1 MGRLQRAVTTGR
13 DAQMGSAVK
22 KNMRLFTR
30 DADDA
35 GEIAGTPANA
45 IDAAKDVSAMDRRVI
60 SPWLSRSRILIIAA
74 SVLAILVLG
83 FLFARYGLAR
93 SLTMSRDRLVISA
106 VEPGSFH
113 DYIPITGNV
122 QPRETVYLDAID
134 GGQVVEVLVEEGA
147 VVTASQPLV
156 RLNNTNLQ
164 LQLINSEAQLS
175 EQLNRLHSTR
185 LAFEQSKLRNSR
197 ELIDMQFQ
205 FEQSA
210 QRFKRME
217 TLIDTGA
224 IRRSELEDAQLDLNR
239 LRDLLEAAKD
249 AKRVDESLQR
259 EQMRQIDITVAS
271 LNKNLALARQNLD
284 NLIIKAPIAG
294 QLTSLE
300 AHIGESKRPGERL
313 GQIDQ
318 IDTYKV
324 TALVDEHYLPRV
336 AVGQTATAE
345 IDGQSHPMQLSKQY
359 AEVRERQF
367 KVDLNFTGDVPK
379 SVRRG
384 QSLQLRLAIGA
395 SSQGLVV
402 ANGPFYEDT
411 GGQWAFVVNGSQA
424 ERRSV
429 KLGRRNPERVEVVQ
443 GLTAGEQVI
452 TSSYESLKQFDRI
465 DLRGAE

>member
-1 MGRLQRAVTTGR
+1 MPLKKNVRIFDRSG
-13 DAQMGSAVK
+13 DADVEGGLKATASANDASAV
-22 KNMRLFTR
+22 
-30 DADDA
+30 
-35 GEIAGTPANA
+35 
-45 IDAAKDVSAMDRRVI
+45 DVSPMDRRVTN
-60 SPWLSRSRILIIAA
+60 PWLTRSRIATLAIAIIA
-74 SVLAILVLG
+74 VAIVG
-83 FLFARYGLAR
+83 FLFTRYGLAR
-93 SLTMSRDRLVISA
+93 SLTMSRDRLVISS

-134 GGQVVEVLVEEGA
+134 GGQVVEVLIEEG
-147 VVTASQPLV
+147 VVVKAGQPLV

-185 LAFEQSKLRNSR
+185 LAFEQSKLRNTR

-205 FEQSA
+205 VEQSA
-210 QRFKRME
+210 QRVKRME
-217 TLIDTGA
+217 TIFNTGA
-224 IRRSELEDAQLDLNR
+224 IRRSELEDAQLDLSR
-239 LRDLLEAAKD
+239 LRDLLAAAQE
-249 AKRVDESLQR
+249 AKRVDESLQQ
-259 EQMRQIDITVAS
+259 EQMRQIDRTVAS
-271 LNKNLALARQNLD
+271 LNKNLVLARQNLD

-318 IDTYKV
+318 IDAYKV

-336 AVGQTATAE
+336 ALGQQATAE
-345 IDGQSHPMQLSKQY
+345 VDGQTVQLQLSKQY

-367 KVDLNFTGDVPK
+367 KVDMNFNGDMPK
-379 SVRRG
+379 TIRRG

-395 SSQGLVV
+395 SSQGLVL

-411 GGQWAFVVNGSQA
+411 GGQWAFVVNGAQA
-424 ERRSV
+424 ERRNV
-429 KLGRRNPERVEVVQ
+429 KLGRRNPERVEVLQ
-443 GLTAGEQVI
+443 GLSAGEQVI

-465 DLRGAE
+465 DLRGTE